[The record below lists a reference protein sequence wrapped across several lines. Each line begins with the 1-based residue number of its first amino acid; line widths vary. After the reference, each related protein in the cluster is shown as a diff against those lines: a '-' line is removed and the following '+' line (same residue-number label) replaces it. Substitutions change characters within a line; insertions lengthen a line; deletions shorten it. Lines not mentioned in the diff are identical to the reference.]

1 MHRDFAAGK
10 IKKDE
15 KHLAVFWFPAG
26 SLCASAIRHKDFQA
40 YWTN

>member
-15 KHLAVFWFPAG
+15 KHLAVFWLP
-26 SLCASAIRHKDFQA
+26 SLLDKLSEVSPEKILH
-40 YWTN
+40 YI